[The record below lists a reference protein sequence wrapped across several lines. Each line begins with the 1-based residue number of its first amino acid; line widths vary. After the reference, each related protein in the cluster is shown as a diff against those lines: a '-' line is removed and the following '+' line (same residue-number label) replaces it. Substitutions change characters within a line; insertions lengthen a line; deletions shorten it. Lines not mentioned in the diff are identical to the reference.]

1 MKVEIE
7 KKLDELFHQV
17 MKEIIKK
24 GKIRKP
30 TQMFYFEPFEGSFS
44 KEHLVFKNDVVGIY
58 VVDSYNQT
66 THFLLMHVYKLTK
79 EELDFVRNNRDKI
92 SPRERWWV
100 YFMRTFPTTYFI
112 DFDGL
117 TFY

>member
-30 TQMFYFEPFEGSFS
+30 TQIFYFEPFEGSFS
-44 KEHLVFKNDVVGIY
+44 KEHLILSHDVVGIY
-58 VVDSYNQT
+58 VVDRHRTS
-66 THFLLMHVYKLTK
+66 HFLLMHTHKLTK
-79 EELDFVRNNRDKI
+79 EELDFIRNNRDKI
-92 SPRERWWV
+92 LPREHWWV
-100 YFMRTFPTTYFI
+100 YFMRTYPTTYFI
-112 DFDGL
+112 DFDNL